1 MLKIKIL
8 IMTLLLLSGCVL
20 HQPVVNPQSSPATSI
35 PNDLLEPPCTAKSA
49 GKSLIELAK
58 SNKHNA
64 YCVHL
69 YKKRLESIKE
79 LGGSS

>member
-1 MLKIKIL
+1 MLKIKML
-8 IMTLLLLSGCVL
+8 IMTLLLSGCVL
-20 HQPVVNPQSSPATSI
+20 HQPVVHPQSSPSTTI
-35 PNDLLEPPCTAKSA
+35 PNDLLQPPCTAKSA
-49 GKSLIELAK
+49 GKSLIDLAK

-79 LGGSS
+79 LGGS